1 MSDLQQLKV
10 QRMVAVLDWCAT
22 ANRNGRMPT
31 SVYSDIVIAYML
43 EATTAGV
50 WSMVCAS
57 LMARGH
63 AMFADMLKKEAS
75 HAA

>member
-1 MSDLQQLKV
+1 VTDLQQLKI

-22 ANRNGRMPT
+22 ANLDGRMPA

-63 AMFADMLKKEAS
+63 AMFADMLKKEAGY
-75 HAA
+75 AA